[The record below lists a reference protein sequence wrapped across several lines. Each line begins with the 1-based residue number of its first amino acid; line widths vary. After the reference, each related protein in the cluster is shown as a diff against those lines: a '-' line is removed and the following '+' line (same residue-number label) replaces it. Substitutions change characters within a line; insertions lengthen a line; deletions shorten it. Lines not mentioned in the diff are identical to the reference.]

1 MMRKTFSFILA
12 ACALTASAQQSPTE
26 RFARFLTEPQ
36 HYVCQR
42 SVGILTID
50 GKLDEPA
57 WQQAEPITHF
67 VDISGEGFPKPR
79 YQTTAKML
87 WDDNYLYVAAK
98 LDDPHVWA
106 DLTERDA
113 VVFYNN
119 DFEVFIDPDGD
130 GQNYFEIEVNAL
142 ANVFDLSITRPY
154 RSPHGT
160 FVQFQWNCPGLQV
173 ATQVQGTLNDASDTD
188 EGWTVEM
195 AIPRKALAND
205 FGNVLQAGKTLRLGF
220 SRVEW
225 QYEVDANGKYS
236 RKRNADGKYLPEDNW
251 TWGATGQIAMH
262 MPERWGYLQLSP
274 TSCGQQPEAY
284 RQPAD
289 AAERHL
295 LWALFYA
302 QEESWQK
309 HGRYMA
315 KLKDFNLSK
324 ADLATLPEGATLQVE
339 ATTRTFEVS
348 VRYKDGGCLALDEDG
363 CIYYTKAKNK

>member
-1 MMRKTFSFILA
+1 MNISHAILPLALA
-12 ACALTASAQQSPTE
+12 ALPLGAAAQQSPVE

-42 SVGILTID
+42 SIGIITID

-57 WQQAEPITHF
+57 WQHAVPITHF
-67 VDISGEGFPKPR
+67 VDISGEDFPKPR
-79 YQTTAKML
+79 YNTTAKML
-87 WDDNYLYVAAK
+87 WDDNYLYVAAQ

-113 VVFYNN
+113 VVYYNN

-130 GQNYFEIEVNAL
+130 AQNYFEIEVNAL

-173 ATQVQGTLNDASDTD
+173 ATQVQGTLNDARDTD
-188 EGWTVEM
+188 KGWTVEM

-205 FGNVLQAGKTLRLGF
+205 FGKVLEAGKTLRVGF

-236 RKRNADGKYLPEDNW
+236 RKRDDKGKYLPEDNW

-262 MPERWGYLQLSP
+262 MPERWGYVQLSP
-274 TSCGQQPEAY
+274 TQCDQQAEAY
-284 RQPAD
+284 RAPAD
-289 AAERHL
+289 AAERRL
-295 LWALFYA
+295 LWATFYA
-302 QEESWQK
+302 QEESRSK
-309 HGRYMA
+309 TGKYIA
-315 KLKDFNLSK
+315 NVKDLHFTK
-324 ADLATLPEGATLQVE
+324 ADLATLPAGARLVVE
-339 ATTRTFEVS
+339 ATKRTYEAS
-348 VRYKDGGCLALDEDG
+348 VVYADGSALVIDEDG
-363 CIYYTKAKNK
+363 DIYKANK